1 MSDSPSLGGSDEE
14 DELAVGAVF
23 FAESTDD
30 ETVVELR
37 DCAALSMLSD
47 EREARGAS
55 QRSVEGFLAL
65 SAALLGGVGAAAFV
79 TGVVALALS
88 LGAAL
93 ALGGVLLSFA
103 GVADVDELAE
113 RGGVDGCG
121 GGEGDRYALR
131 GARTEKGES
140 SGSVALASAA
150 MSLSLAWR
158 MSHAR
163 IE

>member
-1 MSDSPSLGGSDEE
+1 
-14 DELAVGAVF
+14 
-23 FAESTDD
+23 
-30 ETVVELR
+30 
-37 DCAALSMLSD
+37 MLSD

-55 QRSVEGFLAL
+55 ERSVELGFLAL
-65 SAALLGGVGAAAFV
+65 SVTALLGGVGAAAFA

-121 GGEGDRYALR
+121 GGERARPALR
-131 GARTEKGES
+131 GARTENGES
-140 SGSVALASAA
+140 RGSVALASAA
-150 MSLSLAWR
+150 MSLSLA
-158 MSHAR
+158 
-163 IE
+163 